1 MSEAELKALHI
12 KRGMVKGRLTRFVTF
27 LSTPGNKIKPELI
40 QSRLNEL
47 RPCLRE
53 FEDIHTQIKIIDD
66 QESDDEL
73 FQFEENFH
81 AVVCEAESSI
91 TSISKRSTE
100 SSGPASP
107 RTIQV
112 DNGVPQIKLP
122 EIQLPIFNGSFTEW
136 VTFRDSYKSLIHENE
151 HLSAVQRFHYLRSSL
166 KGEARMTIEHLTP
179 LR

>member
-12 KRGMVKGRLTRFVTF
+12 KRGMIKGRLTRFVTF
-27 LSTPGNKIKPELI
+27 LGTPGNKRKPELI

-81 AVVCEAESSI
+81 AVVCEAEGSI
-91 TSISKRSTE
+91 TSISKKIVLLVFS
-100 SSGPASP
+100 
-107 RTIQV
+107 I
-112 DNGVPQIKLP
+112 IKTDFVGS
-122 EIQLPIFNGSFTEW
+122 IF
-136 VTFRDSYKSLIHENE
+136 RL
-151 HLSAVQRFHYLRSSL
+151 
-166 KGEARMTIEHLTP
+166 
-179 LR
+179 

>member
-27 LSTPGNKIKPELI
+27 LSTPGNKRKPELI

-73 FQFEENFH
+73 FQFEKTFTRLS
-81 AVVCEAESSI
+81 VKPKV
-91 TSISKRSTE
+91 RSRP
-100 SSGPASP
+100 SRKSQP
-107 RTIQV
+107 RV
-112 DNGVPQIKLP
+112 RDLHLHVP
-122 EIQLPIFNGSFTEW
+122 S
-136 VTFRDSYKSLIHENE
+136 R
-151 HLSAVQRFHYLRSSL
+151 
-166 KGEARMTIEHLTP
+166 
-179 LR
+179 